1 MQHSESLLQ
10 LTHTTIL
17 CCRSLPLSLP
27 HTHTHTNHRVFLPPP
42 HHDHNLKHPRLKTAF
57 FFFSSGQHRCK
68 GMTMAMLFFF
78 LFKRICKVRCSRN
91 LTQGRKKN
99 IYTCE
104 ASFSQGHARCT
115 RNLKTSS
122 LEWKESTI
130 IVTSD
135 TFWCEWM
142 LSIHCKV
149 VLLLVAGQP
158 DSLPAHTVIY
168 FFYFLCSITFE
179 ACRNQKQTRPDMRRQ
194 THLAAQTPVWPSCNW
209 LNCSWT
215 WRETRSDPPSQETTL
230 RLWIS
235 HISKAEGGN
244 RRTYKEGS
252 SFSLSHA
259 SAVRPPSRAGSGT
272 ET

>member
-1 MQHSESLLQ
+1 
-10 LTHTTIL
+10 
-17 CCRSLPLSLP
+17 
-27 HTHTHTNHRVFLPPP
+27 
-42 HHDHNLKHPRLKTAF
+42 
-57 FFFSSGQHRCK
+57 
-68 GMTMAMLFFF
+68 
-78 LFKRICKVRCSRN
+78 
-91 LTQGRKKN
+91 
-99 IYTCE
+99 
-104 ASFSQGHARCT
+104 
-115 RNLKTSS
+115 
-122 LEWKESTI
+122 
-130 IVTSD
+130 
-135 TFWCEWM
+135 M

-252 SFSLSHA
+252 SFSLSLTLQPSDPPPGQAVGRKRSNCLWKQKRA
-259 SAVRPPSRAGSGT
+259 SPSFPRAFHMINIHPTSACMCLSPRVFVCEGESSIARPAQT
-272 ET
+272 LYN